1 MNTFSAL
8 HTIGYSPN
16 FSALQCSLPFGPN
29 IPCQSTFY
37 FLWNGLDFDSLTIHP
52 LTPTPPHPIHSF
64 FPEYW
69 ALLLCQ
75 AWFGAQGI
83 TKLNKTRSLAFNILT
98 LKLYILERS
107 ICVSSIRLTYA
118 CFFCSHCSPFFFHCF
133 IQQYSMTA
141 YCVRY
146 FFTGCWYYNRAQSL
160 LPWNLCSCEMN
171 KTLSKQNICRK
182 GYEVKRSRVRK
193 IEHNSVWVI
202 VLLF

>member
-1 MNTFSAL
+1 MNSFSAL

-29 IPCQSTFY
+29 IPCQSTVY
-37 FLWNGLDFDSLTIHP
+37 FLWNGLGFDSLTIHP
-52 LTPTPPHPIHSF
+52 SPLPHPTPFILFSQSIEHFCYARHDLGHRGLQS
-64 FPEYW
+64 W
-69 ALLLCQ
+69 
-75 AWFGAQGI
+75 
-83 TKLNKTRSLAFNILT
+83 TDKVSAFNILT

-107 ICVSSIRLTYA
+107 ICVSWIRLTYT
-118 CFFCSHCSPFFFHCF
+118 CLFCSHCSPFFFHYF

-171 KTLSKQNICRK
+171 KTLSKQTK
-182 GYEVKRSRVRK
+182 YMS
-193 IEHNSVWVI
+193 
-202 VLLF
+202 